1 MGKGKPKII
10 VVNPTN
16 DNSAG
21 THERIKLAEEI
32 SGILT
37 RYKASSV
44 MDMFIQTYAN
54 IAASVCH
61 DSSDIQDFFEYT
73 MDRIDKIFDA
83 HGIKLEINMFPHQK
97 GE

>member
-16 DNSAG
+16 DNSANAQ
-21 THERIKLAEEI
+21 EKIKLVEEI

-37 RYKASSV
+37 RYKAASV
-44 MDMFIQTYAN
+44 MDVFIQTYAN

-73 MDRIDKIFDA
+73 MGRIDKIFDA
-83 HGIKLEINMFPHQK
+83 RGIKLEINMFPRQK